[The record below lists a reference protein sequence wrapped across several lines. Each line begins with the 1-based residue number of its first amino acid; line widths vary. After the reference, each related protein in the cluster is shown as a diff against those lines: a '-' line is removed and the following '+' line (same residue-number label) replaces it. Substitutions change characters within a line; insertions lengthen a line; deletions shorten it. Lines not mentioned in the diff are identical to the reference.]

1 MATISFADILK
12 DSDIK
17 LAAEQVEFKLI
28 EDGDYECEIVSAEAG
43 VSQAGNP
50 KITLTLQLE
59 GSNRKQWYI
68 LNFSENEKS
77 RAITLRTLK
86 SLGLDP
92 AELIASKADPNTVFV
107 GKRVVAAI
115 ITDEWEGKQKNKVK
129 WINPVPGV
137 DYTTDLSS
145 AAVSA
150 PPASPFG

>member
-1 MATISFADILK
+1 MADVSFADILK
-12 DSDIK
+12 ESDIK

-28 EDGDYECEIVSAEAG
+28 EDGDYECEVISAEAG
-43 VSQAGNP
+43 ISQAGNP
-50 KITLTLQLE
+50 KITLTLQLAD
-59 GSNRKQWYI
+59 SNRKQWYV

-92 AELIASKADPNTVFV
+92 AELIASKANPNAVFA

-115 ITDEWEGKQKNKVK
+115 TTDTWEGKTRNKVK

-137 DYTTDLSS
+137 DYTTDLST

-150 PPASPFG
+150 PPTSPFG

>member
-28 EDGDYECEIVSAEAG
+28 EDGDYECEIISAEAG

-50 KITLTLQLE
+50 KITLTLQLKD
-59 GSNRKQWYI
+59 SNRKQWYI
-68 LNFSENEKS
+68 LNFSDNEKS

-92 AELIASKADPNTVFV
+92 AELIASKADPNAVFV
-107 GKRVVAAI
+107 GKRVIASI
-115 ITDEWEGKQKNKVK
+115 TTDEWEGKKKNKVK
-129 WINPVPGV
+129 WVNPVPGV
-137 DYTTDLSS
+137 DYTTDLSA